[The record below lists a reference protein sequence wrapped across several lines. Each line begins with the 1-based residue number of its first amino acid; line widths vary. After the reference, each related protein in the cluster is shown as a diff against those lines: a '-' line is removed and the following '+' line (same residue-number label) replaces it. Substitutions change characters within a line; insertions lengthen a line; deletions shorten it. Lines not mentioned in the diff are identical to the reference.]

1 MRRAAQLFQGQRA
14 AVDLAL
20 ASQPCDSEAGGGEV
34 NSGARGNHRGFELRG
49 TR

>member
-20 ASQPCDSEAGGGEV
+20 ACRPCYSEAGGGEV
-34 NSGARGNHRGFELRG
+34 NGGARGNDRGFKLRG